1 MKYNARLSLN
11 CIQQLLQNQQQQLR
25 QLWFRLWQ
33 SATQLT
39 PRNAY
44 KLYLLTVKFVCLA
57 IFAIDIRH
65 RYTRTHTH
73 TPRYTR
79 LIHRELLLY
88 KFSCAHRGLLM
99 KISNKANRSQTER
112 QTDRPTVKLTACK
125 MQLKNG

>member
-73 TPRYTR
+73 THTYRDT
-79 LIHRELLLY
+79 L
-88 KFSCAHRGLLM
+88 
-99 KISNKANRSQTER
+99 
-112 QTDRPTVKLTACK
+112 D
-125 MQLKNG
+125 